1 MTIEELTAL
10 LETIPKTGA
19 MNKATRQSIREQIY
33 ALMREKEKGGEI

>member
-19 MNKATRQSIREQIY
+19 INRATRQAIREQIY
-33 ALMREKEKGGEI
+33 ALMLEQEGEQ